1 MKIWMFGA
9 ALALSACGTAT
20 ANNGA
25 AANAGAAVNSAT
37 PANGGGSDTTLAGL
51 PWAGFYEKANEE
63 YAAGNR
69 DEAVTLFYVGQLR
82 GRVVVACQNVPRDRD
97 PALLASL
104 NESVG
109 RVMNE
114 YAGGS
119 PAGWAA
125 AIDRALAYD
134 SANPDPNAASAECR
148 AERERQRTGL
158 TELRDHILANV
169 EQIREQRTANGL
181 PNR

>member
-1 MKIWMFGA
+1 MKLWIFGA
-9 ALALSACGTAT
+9 ALALSACGDAT
-20 ANNGA
+20 ANVVASANA
-25 AANAGAAVNSAT
+25 AAPDTGMAA
-37 PANGGGSDTTLAGL
+37 L
-51 PWAGFYEKANEE
+51 PWAGFYQKANEE

-69 DEAVTLFYVGQLR
+69 DEAVTFFYVGQLR
-82 GRVVVACQNVPRDRD
+82 GRVLVACQNVPRDRD

-134 SANPDPNAASAECR
+134 AANPDPNTPSPACR
-148 AERERQRTGL
+148 AERERQRAGL

-169 EQIREQRTANGL
+169 DQIREQRTANGL

>member
-1 MKIWMFGA
+1 MKLWIFGA
-9 ALALSACGTAT
+9 ALALSACDSAT
-20 ANNGA
+20 AN
-25 AANAGAAVNSAT
+25 VSA
-37 PANGGGSDTTLAGL
+37 PDTTLAAM
-51 PWAGFYEKANEE
+51 PWAGFYQKANEE
-63 YAAGNR
+63 FAAGNR

-82 GRVVVACQNVPRDRD
+82 GRIVIECQDVPPDRE
-97 PALLASL
+97 PALIASL
-104 NESVG
+104 NSSIG
-109 RVMNE
+109 RTMNE

-134 SANPDPNAASAECR
+134 ADNPDPNAASAECR
-148 AERERQRTGL
+148 AERTRQRADL

-169 EQIREQRTANGL
+169 DQIREQRAANGL

>member
-1 MKIWMFGA
+1 MKLWIFGA
-9 ALALSACGTAT
+9 ALALSACGSAT
-20 ANNGA
+20 AN
-25 AANAGAAVNSAT
+25 VS
-37 PANGGGSDTTLAGL
+37 GSDPAIAAL
-51 PWAGFYEKANEE
+51 PWAAFYQKATEE
-63 YAAGNR
+63 FAVGNR

-82 GRVVVACQNVPRDRD
+82 GRVVIACQDVPRDRD

-109 RVMNE
+109 RTMNE

-134 SANPDPNAASAECR
+134 AANPDPNAPSAECR
-148 AERERQRTGL
+148 AERARQRAGL

-169 EQIREQRTANGL
+169 EQIREQRAANGL

>member
-1 MKIWMFGA
+1 MRFWIFGA
-9 ALALSACGTAT
+9 ALALSACGSTT
-20 ANNGA
+20 GDV
-25 AANAGAAVNSAT
+25 AV
-37 PANGGGSDTTLAGL
+37 PAPDASLASQ
-51 PWAGFYEKANEE
+51 PWAGFYQRANEE

-82 GRVVVACQNVPRDRD
+82 GRVVVECQDVPRDRD

-134 SANPDPNAASAECR
+134 AANPDPNAASAECR
-148 AERERQRTGL
+148 AERDRQRTGL

-169 EQIREQRTANGL
+169 DQIREQRTANGL

>member
-9 ALALSACGTAT
+9 ALALSACGNAT
-20 ANNGA
+20 ANVA
-25 AANAGAAVNSAT
+25 A
-37 PANGGGSDTTLAGL
+37 PDTTMAAL
-51 PWAGFYEKANEE
+51 PWAGFYQKANEE

-69 DEAVTLFYVGQLR
+69 DQAVTFFYVGQLR
-82 GRVVVACQNVPRDRD
+82 GRVLVECQQVRPDGE

-119 PAGWAA
+119 PSGWAA

-134 SANPDPNAASAECR
+134 AANPDPATPSAECR
-148 AERERQRTGL
+148 AERERQRVGL

-169 EQIREQRTANGL
+169 DQIREQRTANGL

>member
-1 MKIWMFGA
+1 MKRMKFWTFGA
-9 ALALSACGTAT
+9 ALALSACGGTT
-20 ANNGA
+20 ANEAAPAPSA
-25 AANAGAAVNSAT
+25 AAPAPGAR
-37 PANGGGSDTTLAGL
+37 LASL
-51 PWAGFYEKANEE
+51 PWAGFYQKANEE
-63 YAAGNR
+63 YSAGNR
-69 DEAVTLFYVGQLR
+69 DEAVTFFYVGQLR
-82 GRVVVACQNVPRDRD
+82 GRVVVACQNMPRDRD

-104 NESVG
+104 NDSVG

-119 PAGWAA
+119 PSGWAA

-134 SANPDPNAASAECR
+134 AANPDPNAPSAECL
-148 AERERQRTGL
+148 AERERQRAGL

-169 EQIREQRTANGL
+169 DQIREQRTANGL

>member
-1 MKIWMFGA
+1 MKVWILGAAFALAACGSAVANGNAAAPDA
-9 ALALSACGTAT
+9 ALAA
-20 ANNGA
+20 
-25 AANAGAAVNSAT
+25 
-37 PANGGGSDTTLAGL
+37 L
-51 PWAGFYEKANEE
+51 PWAGFYQKAGEE
-63 YAAGNR
+63 FQVGRR

-82 GRVVVACQNVPRDRD
+82 GRIIVQCQNLPPDRE

-104 NESVG
+104 NDTLG
-109 RVMNE
+109 QPINE

-125 AIDRALAYD
+125 AIDRALAFD
-134 SANPDPNAASAECR
+134 AVHPDPNAPSPECR
-148 AERERQRTGL
+148 AERERQRAGL

-169 EQIREQRTANGL
+169 IEIRAQRTASGL

>member
-1 MKIWMFGA
+1 MKIWIFGA
-9 ALALSACGTAT
+9 ALALSACGNAT
-20 ANNGA
+20 ANT
-25 AANAGAAVNSAT
+25 ANVAT
-37 PANGGGSDTTLAGL
+37 PDAAMAAL
-51 PWAGFYEKANEE
+51 PWAAFYQKANEE

-82 GRVVVACQNVPRDRD
+82 GRIVAACGNVPRDRD

-134 SANPDPNAASAECR
+134 VANPDPNAASAECR

>member
-1 MKIWMFGA
+1 MKVWIFGA
-9 ALALSACGTAT
+9 ALALSACGSAT
-20 ANNGA
+20 ANVAPPDA
-25 AANAGAAVNSAT
+25 ALAA
-37 PANGGGSDTTLAGL
+37 L
-51 PWAGFYEKANEE
+51 PWAGFYQQAGEQFS
-63 YAAGNR
+63 AGNR

-82 GRVVVACQNVPRDRD
+82 GRVVVACQNVPRDRE

-109 RVMNE
+109 RTMNE

-119 PAGWAA
+119 PSGWAA

-134 SANPDPNAASAECR
+134 TANPDPNAASAECR
-148 AERERQRTGL
+148 AERERQRAGL
-158 TELRDHILANV
+158 TELRDHVLANV
-169 EQIREQRTANGL
+169 EEIRAQRTANGL